1 MRLGLCAVMGVL
13 LGAGLC
19 LAKGG
24 DAPAGQFQLGA
35 TLQPLATIPMKSA
48 EISAYMPEKKKLFVV
63 GGDNLLEIVDL
74 SDVAKPRV
82 VRTVSLGGDA
92 SSVMIPPFI
101 SSGLAPVAPISAK
114 AFR

>member
-19 LAKGG
+19 LARGG
-24 DAPAGQFQLGA
+24 DAPADQFQLGS

-92 SSVMIPPFI
+92 SSVTVNGNLFAV
-101 SSGLAPVAPISAK
+101 SLLNAPEWKKGHV
-114 AFR
+114 